1 MPSAVRTG
9 PRVALAVASLFLTGL
24 WKADGFFDDLPRRG
38 YIRDD
43 VSYDVV
49 RRGAGVDRTL
59 VATLRYIRLAL
70 DPARRDL
77 AGDLWPEREMLLV
90 QHASGERIIFEHV
103 NKPLEPRHPEDP
115 QPRSRIGLERSAV
128 EMFVRGSSPT
138 ASDLSRLNACGGSF
152 GFLHAGSRELRVAPE
167 DLEVPTVRMGI
178 AQFLDAALSPPD
190 RDVIERSVQIV
201 LRASQSRSLPAGT
214 LEILKTLFPGRT
226 FAPSTE
232 GLSFEAPQG
241 KPLDPADGSW
251 RSATEAPEMLAGIPL
266 H

>member
-1 MPSAVRTG
+1 MGA
-9 PRVALAVASLFLTGL
+9 RVSLAAATLFLSGL
-24 WKADGFFDDLPRRG
+24 ARANGFFDDLPRRG

-59 VATLRYIRLAL
+59 VATLRYMKLIL
-70 DPARRDL
+70 DPSRRDL
-77 AGDLWPEREMLLV
+77 AGDLWPEREMLLI
-90 QHASGERIIFEHV
+90 QHASGEKIIFERIS
-103 NKPLEPRHPEDP
+103 KPLEPRNPEDP
-115 QPRSRIGLERSAV
+115 QPRSRIGLDGSAV
-128 EMFVRGSSPT
+128 EIFVRGSGPAT
-138 ASDLSRLNACGGSF
+138 PDRSRPGACGGTF
-152 GFLHAGSRELRVAPE
+152 GFLHAGSRELPVAPE

-190 RDVIERSVQIV
+190 RDLIERSVQIV

-214 LEILKTLFPGRT
+214 LEILKTLFPGKT
-226 FAPSTE
+226 FAPSSE

-251 RSATEAPEMLAGIPL
+251 RSATEAPEMLPGAPL
-266 H
+266 Y

>member
-1 MPSAVRTG
+1 M
-9 PRVALAVASLFLTGL
+9 VASLFLAGL
-24 WKADGFFDDLPRRG
+24 ARAAGFFDDLPRRG
-38 YIRDD
+38 YVRDD

-59 VATLRYIRLAL
+59 VATLRYVRLAL
-70 DPARRDL
+70 DPARGDL
-77 AGDLWPEREMLLV
+77 AGDLWPEREMLLL
-90 QHASGERIIFEHV
+90 QHASGERIIFERIS
-103 NKPLEPRHPEDP
+103 KPLEPKNPEDP

-128 EMFVRGSSPT
+128 EMFARGSSPT
-138 ASDLSRLNACGGSF
+138 APDLSRPNACGGSF

-178 AQFLDAALSPPD
+178 TQFLDAALSPPD
-190 RDVIERSVQIV
+190 RDLIERSVQIV

-214 LEILKTLFPGRT
+214 LEILKTLFPGKT

-232 GLSFEAPQG
+232 GLSFEAPRG

-251 RSATEAPEMLAGIPL
+251 RSATEAPEMLAGPPL

>member
-1 MPSAVRTG
+1 
-9 PRVALAVASLFLTGL
+9 LAAATLFLTGL
-24 WKADGFFDDLPRRG
+24 ARADGFFDDLPRRG

-59 VATLRYIRLAL
+59 VATLRYVRLVL
-70 DPARRDL
+70 DPSRRDL

-90 QHASGERIIFEHV
+90 QHASGERIIFERIS
-103 NKPLEPRHPEDP
+103 KPLEPKNPEDP

-128 EMFVRGSSPT
+128 EMFARGSGPT
-138 ASDLSRLNACGGSF
+138 APDRSRPNACGGSF
-152 GFLHAGSRELRVAPE
+152 GFLHVGSRELRVASE
-167 DLEVPTVRMGI
+167 DLEVPTVRIGI
-178 AQFLDAALSPPD
+178 TQFLDAALGPSD
-190 RDVIERSVQIV
+190 RDLIERSVQIV

-214 LEILKTLFPGRT
+214 LEILKTLFPGKT
-226 FAPSTE
+226 FAPSSE

-251 RSATEAPEMLAGIPL
+251 RSATEAPEMLAGAPL